1 MKPCDLPLICFV
13 LTAGAPEPSYGAP
26 EPSYSAP
33 APAYGAPAYAAQ
45 RYYVSPARLLTV
57 HLTLMMLQDPYAAQA
72 ATALGAESAYSPD
85 LNPYNLPQVKFGEK
99 NQA

>member
-1 MKPCDLPLICFV
+1 
-13 LTAGAPEPSYGAP
+13 
-26 EPSYSAP
+26 
-33 APAYGAPAYAAQ
+33 
-45 RYYVSPARLLTV
+45 
-57 HLTLMMLQDPYAAQA
+57 MMLQDPYAAQA